1 MRVIRSLLALSLVFG
16 LSAFGCSDDTGQ
28 TQLDAQV
35 GDDLNKVEDG
45 GTPDTSADQMVKA
58 DAGPPALLTVVINKL
73 TLPADATEFTADLD
87 GDGTKENKFG
97 GINAA
102 LVGAGFGLQS
112 DLDMQINDGIIILL
126 FEVFAKALTAD
137 PAMSMQ
143 FHQGYDTDNDAKDN
157 FSGSETFGLAVTS
170 PSNLILNGA
179 ITGGNMDVGPGNL
192 TIPVPMGA
200 TSLMVDLKKG
210 LVTGDVSSTGMTNGQ
225 INGAIPDADVDKKII
240 PAMATLVDTYYN
252 SSQITPT
259 VKTLL
264 KGLFDTLPKGN
275 PDGKITA
282 DEIRNSLLKPFLA
295 PDVDTDKDG
304 KPDAL
309 SIGLGFTAVTCSI
322 NK

>member
-1 MRVIRSLLALSLVFG
+1 MRAIRSLLALSLVFG

-28 TQLDAQV
+28 TQLDQQV
-35 GDDLNKVEDG
+35 GGDISQVQDG
-45 GTPDTSADQMVKA
+45 GTPDGPLGDQMVKA

-73 TLPADATEFTADLD
+73 TMPADATEYTADLD

-112 DLDMQINDGIIILL
+112 DLDSQINDGIIILL
-126 FEVFAKALTAD
+126 FEIFAKALTAD
-137 PAMSMQ
+137 PAMSLQ

-179 ITGGNMDVGPGNL
+179 ITGGKMDVGPGNL
-192 TIPVPMGA
+192 TIPIPMGA

-210 LVTGDVSSTGMTNGQ
+210 LVTGDVSATGMTAGQ
-225 INGAIPDADVDKKII
+225 INGAIPDTDVDTKII
-240 PAMATLVDTYYN
+240 PAMATLVDLYYK
-252 SSQITPT
+252 SSQTPPAT
-259 VKTLL
+259 VLIL
-264 KGLFDTLPKGN
+264 KALFDGN
-275 PDGKITA
+275 ADGKITA
-282 DEIRNSLLKPFLA
+282 DEIRNNALLKPLLA

-304 KPDAL
+304 TKDAL
-309 SIGLGFTAVTCSI
+309 SIGFGFTAVTCSI